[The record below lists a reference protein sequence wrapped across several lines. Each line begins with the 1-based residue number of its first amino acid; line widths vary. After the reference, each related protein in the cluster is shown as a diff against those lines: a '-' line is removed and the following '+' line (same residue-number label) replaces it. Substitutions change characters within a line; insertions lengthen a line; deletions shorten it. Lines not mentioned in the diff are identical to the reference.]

1 MQPKSHS
8 MKRLTHILTIVIIS
22 LFIISCRKEQ
32 NISTDS
38 HLKLEFSSD
47 SLLFDTVFTSIGST
61 THELMIYN
69 RHDDAL
75 NISNIRIVGGDSSP
89 FKLNVDGEAGSEFY
103 DKVIPAND
111 SLFSFLRV
119 TINPSDKN
127 TPFIVE
133 DELEFTTNGNIQT
146 IKLVAW
152 GQNANYIVGN
162 QHVSSINGPFKIVA
176 DSLETTVWTNERP
189 YVIYGY
195 ALINSY
201 GTLKIE
207 AGTHVYVHGN
217 GGIISWSDGQ
227 LVVEGTKEAPVIIES
242 DRLEAEYADKPGQWD
257 QIMLMDGRGG
267 ADNIIDHAII
277 RNSFIGINC
286 QSVLKATQSALRV
299 SNTIIENQSG
309 CGFYSVYYAAELK
322 NFVIANSGVNAVQIH
337 GGDYRFVHG
346 TISNYCTFAAN
357 NYVALSI
364 DNYREGIDEIY
375 LYPLHNCELDNCI
388 VYGKNENEIATSFY
402 EEADTNYVFD
412 HCLLKSKRFTDYP
425 GFKHCIFNKDPIFA
439 NFSRNDHHLDS
450 ITSAAIGI
458 GNPVFG
464 EEVPYDFDGVSRV
477 GIPDVGAYQYAK

>member
-1 MQPKSHS
+1 
-8 MKRLTHILTIVIIS
+8 MKRYISFITIVLFF

-32 NISTDS
+32 IISTDS
-38 HLKLEFSSD
+38 SLKLEFSTD
-47 SLLFDTVFTSIGST
+47 SLLFDTVFTSLGST

-69 RHDDAL
+69 PHDVAL
-75 NISNIRIVGGDSSP
+75 NISDIHIAGGESSS
-89 FKLNVDGEAGSEFY
+89 FRLNVDGVAGTEFY

-111 SLFSFLRV
+111 SLFAFLRV
-119 TINPSDKN
+119 TINPNDQN
-127 TPFIVE
+127 TPFVVE
-133 DELEFTTNGNIQT
+133 DELEFSVNGNRQT
-146 IKLVAW
+146 VKLLAW
-152 GQNANYIVGN
+152 GQNANYVVGN
-162 QHVSSINGPFKIVA
+162 QHVSSINGAFNIVA

-207 AGTHVYVHGN
+207 PGTHVYVHGN

-227 LVVEGTKEAPVIIES
+227 LIIEGTAEAPVIIES
-242 DRLEAEYADKPGQWD
+242 DRLEASYANKPGQWD
-257 QIMLMDGRGG
+257 QIMLMDGREG

-322 NFVIANSGVNAVQIH
+322 NIIIANSGVNAVQIH

-364 DNYREGIDEIY
+364 DNYVEGSEEIY
-375 LYPLHNCELDNCI
+375 LYPLHNCEMDNCI

-402 EEADTNYVFD
+402 AEADTNYVFD
-412 HCLLKSKRFTDYP
+412 HCLLKSKRYTGYP
-425 GFKHCIFNKDPIFA
+425 GFRHCLFNKDPMFA
-439 NFSRNDHHLDS
+439 DYSRNDHHLDS

-458 GNPVFG
+458 GSPAFG
-464 EEVPYDFDGVSRV
+464 DEVPYDFDGVSRA

>member
-1 MQPKSHS
+1 
-8 MKRLTHILTIVIIS
+8 MKRYISFITIMLFF

-32 NISTDS
+32 IISTDS
-38 HLKLEFSSD
+38 SLKLEFSTD
-47 SLLFDTVFTSIGST
+47 SLLFDTVFTSLGST

-69 RHDDAL
+69 PHDVAL
-75 NISNIRIVGGDSSP
+75 NISDIHIAGGESSS
-89 FKLNVDGEAGSEFY
+89 FRLNVDGVAGTEFY

-111 SLFSFLRV
+111 SLFAFLRV
-119 TINPSDKN
+119 TINPNDLN
-127 TPFIVE
+127 TPFVVE
-133 DELEFTTNGNIQT
+133 DELEFSVNGNRQT
-146 IKLVAW
+146 VKLLAW
-152 GQNANYIVGN
+152 GQNANYVVGN
-162 QHVSSINGPFKIVA
+162 QHVSSINGAFNIVA

-207 AGTHVYVHGN
+207 PGTHVYVHGN

-227 LVVEGTKEAPVIIES
+227 LIIEGTAEAPVIIES
-242 DRLEAEYADKPGQWD
+242 DRLEASYANKPGQWD
-257 QIMLMDGRGG
+257 QIMLMDGREG

-322 NFVIANSGVNAVQIH
+322 NFIIANSGVNAVQIH

-364 DNYREGIDEIY
+364 DNYVEGSEEIY

-402 EEADTNYVFD
+402 AEADTNYVFD
-412 HCLLKSKRFTDYP
+412 HCLLKSKRYTDYP
-425 GFKHCIFNKDPIFA
+425 GFRHCLFNKDPMFA
-439 NFSRNDHHLDS
+439 DYSRNDHHLDS

-458 GNPVFG
+458 GSPAFG
-464 EEVPYDFDGVSRV
+464 DEVPYDFEGVSRV

>member
-1 MQPKSHS
+1 
-8 MKRLTHILTIVIIS
+8 MKRYISFITIVLFF

-32 NISTDS
+32 IISTDS
-38 HLKLEFSSD
+38 SLKLEFSTD
-47 SLLFDTVFTSIGST
+47 SLLFDTVFTSLGST

-69 RHDDAL
+69 PHDVAL
-75 NISNIRIVGGDSSP
+75 NISDIHIAGGESSS
-89 FKLNVDGEAGSEFY
+89 FRLNVDGVAGTEFY

-111 SLFSFLRV
+111 SLFAFLRV
-119 TINPSDKN
+119 TINPNDQN
-127 TPFIVE
+127 TPFVVE
-133 DELEFTTNGNIQT
+133 DELEFSVNGNRQT
-146 IKLVAW
+146 VKLLAW
-152 GQNANYIVGN
+152 GQNANYVVGN
-162 QHVSSINGPFKIVA
+162 QHVSSINGAFNIVA

-207 AGTHVYVHGN
+207 PGTHVYVHGN

-227 LVVEGTKEAPVIIES
+227 LIIEGTAEAPVIIES
-242 DRLEAEYADKPGQWD
+242 DRLEASYANKPGQWD
-257 QIMLMDGRGG
+257 QIMLMDGREG

-322 NFVIANSGVNAVQIH
+322 NFIIANSGVNAVQIH

-364 DNYREGIDEIY
+364 DNYVEGSEEIY
-375 LYPLHNCELDNCI
+375 LYPLHNCELGNCI

-402 EEADTNYVFD
+402 AEADTNYVFD
-412 HCLLKSKRFTDYP
+412 HCLLKSKRYTDYP
-425 GFKHCIFNKDPIFA
+425 GFRHCLFNKDPMFA
-439 NFSRNDHHLDS
+439 DYSRNDHHLDS

-458 GNPVFG
+458 GSPAFG
-464 EEVPYDFDGVSRV
+464 DEVPYDFDGVSRV

>member
-1 MQPKSHS
+1 
-8 MKRLTHILTIVIIS
+8 MKRYISFITIVLFF

-32 NISTDS
+32 IISTDS
-38 HLKLEFSSD
+38 SLKLEFSTD
-47 SLLFDTVFTSIGST
+47 SLLFDTVFTSLGST

-69 RHDDAL
+69 PHDVAL
-75 NISNIRIVGGDSSP
+75 NISDIHIAGGESSS
-89 FKLNVDGEAGSEFY
+89 FRLNVDGVAGTEFY

-111 SLFSFLRV
+111 SLFAFLRV
-119 TINPSDKN
+119 TINPNDLN
-127 TPFIVE
+127 TPFVVE
-133 DELEFTTNGNIQT
+133 DELEFSVNGNRQT
-146 IKLVAW
+146 VKLLAW
-152 GQNANYIVGN
+152 GQNANYVVGN
-162 QHVSSINGPFKIVA
+162 QHVSSINGAFNIVA

-207 AGTHVYVHGN
+207 PGTHVYVHGN

-227 LVVEGTKEAPVIIES
+227 LIIEGTAEAPVIIES
-242 DRLEAEYADKPGQWD
+242 DRLEASYANKPGQWD
-257 QIMLMDGRGG
+257 QIMLMDGREG

-322 NFVIANSGVNAVQIH
+322 NFIIANSGVNAVQIH

-364 DNYREGIDEIY
+364 DNYVEGSEEIY
-375 LYPLHNCELDNCI
+375 LYPLHNCELGNCI

-402 EEADTNYVFD
+402 AEADTNYVFD
-412 HCLLKSKRFTDYP
+412 HCLLKSKRYTDYP
-425 GFKHCIFNKDPIFA
+425 GFRHCLFNKDPMFA
-439 NFSRNDHHLDS
+439 DYSRNDHHLDS

-458 GNPVFG
+458 GSPAFG
-464 EEVPYDFDGVSRV
+464 DEVPYDFDGVSRV

>member
-1 MQPKSHS
+1 
-8 MKRLTHILTIVIIS
+8 MKRYISFITIVLFF

-32 NISTDS
+32 IISTDS
-38 HLKLEFSSD
+38 SLKLEFSTD
-47 SLLFDTVFTSIGST
+47 SLLFDTVFTSLGST

-69 RHDDAL
+69 PHDVAL
-75 NISNIRIVGGDSSP
+75 NISDIHIAGGESSS
-89 FKLNVDGEAGSEFY
+89 FRLNVDGVAGTEFY

-111 SLFSFLRV
+111 SLFAFLRV
-119 TINPSDKN
+119 TINPNDLN
-127 TPFIVE
+127 TPFVVE
-133 DELEFTTNGNIQT
+133 DELEFSVNGNRQT
-146 IKLVAW
+146 VKLLAW
-152 GQNANYIVGN
+152 GQNANYVVGN
-162 QHVSSINGPFKIVA
+162 QHVSSINGAFNIVA

-207 AGTHVYVHGN
+207 PGTHVYVHGN

-227 LVVEGTKEAPVIIES
+227 LIIEGTAEAPVIIES
-242 DRLEAEYADKPGQWD
+242 DRLEASYANKPGQWD
-257 QIMLMDGRGG
+257 QIMLMDGREG

-322 NFVIANSGVNAVQIH
+322 NFIIANSGVNAVQIH

-346 TISNYCTFAAN
+346 TISNYYTFAAN

-364 DNYREGIDEIY
+364 DNYVEGSEEIY

-402 EEADTNYVFD
+402 AEADTNYVFD
-412 HCLLKSKRFTDYP
+412 HCLLKSKRYTDYP
-425 GFKHCIFNKDPIFA
+425 GFRHCLFNKDPMFA
-439 NFSRNDHHLDS
+439 DYSRNDHHLDS

-458 GNPVFG
+458 GSPAFG
-464 EEVPYDFDGVSRV
+464 DEVPYDFDGVSRV

>member
-1 MQPKSHS
+1 
-8 MKRLTHILTIVIIS
+8 MKRYISFITIVLFF

-32 NISTDS
+32 IISTDS
-38 HLKLEFSSD
+38 SLKLEFSTD
-47 SLLFDTVFTSIGST
+47 SLLFDTVFTSLGST

-69 RHDDAL
+69 PHDVAL
-75 NISNIRIVGGDSSP
+75 NISDIHIAGGESSS
-89 FKLNVDGEAGSEFY
+89 FRLNVDGVAGTEFY

-111 SLFSFLRV
+111 SLFAFLRV
-119 TINPSDKN
+119 TINPNDQN
-127 TPFIVE
+127 TPFVVE
-133 DELEFTTNGNIQT
+133 DELEFSVNGNRQT
-146 IKLVAW
+146 VKLLAW
-152 GQNANYIVGN
+152 GQNANYVVGN
-162 QHVSSINGPFKIVA
+162 QHVSSINGAFNIVA

-207 AGTHVYVHGN
+207 PGTHVYVHGN

-227 LVVEGTKEAPVIIES
+227 LIIEGTAEAPVIIES
-242 DRLEAEYADKPGQWD
+242 DRLEASYANKPGQWD
-257 QIMLMDGRGG
+257 QIMLMDGREG

-322 NFVIANSGVNAVQIH
+322 NFIIANSGVNAVQIH

-364 DNYREGIDEIY
+364 DNYVEGSEEIY

-402 EEADTNYVFD
+402 AEADTNYVFD
-412 HCLLKSKRFTDYP
+412 HCLLKSKRYTDYP
-425 GFKHCIFNKDPIFA
+425 GFRHCLFNKDPMFA
-439 NFSRNDHHLDS
+439 DYSRNDHHLDS

-458 GNPVFG
+458 GSPAFG
-464 EEVPYDFDGVSRV
+464 DEVPYDFDGVSRV

>member
-1 MQPKSHS
+1 
-8 MKRLTHILTIVIIS
+8 MKRYISFITIVLFF

-32 NISTDS
+32 IISTDS
-38 HLKLEFSSD
+38 SLKLEFSTD
-47 SLLFDTVFTSIGST
+47 SLLFDTVFTSLGST

-69 RHDDAL
+69 PHDVAL
-75 NISNIRIVGGDSSP
+75 NISDIHIAGGESSS
-89 FKLNVDGEAGSEFY
+89 FRLNVDGVAGTEFY

-111 SLFSFLRV
+111 SLFAFLRV
-119 TINPSDKN
+119 TINPNDQN
-127 TPFIVE
+127 TPFVVE
-133 DELEFTTNGNIQT
+133 DELEFSVNGNRQT
-146 IKLVAW
+146 VKLLAW
-152 GQNANYIVGN
+152 GQNANYVVGN
-162 QHVSSINGPFKIVA
+162 QHVSSINGAFNIVA

-207 AGTHVYVHGN
+207 PGTHVYVHGN

-227 LVVEGTKEAPVIIES
+227 LIIEGTAEAPVIIES
-242 DRLEAEYADKPGQWD
+242 DRLEASYANKPGQWD
-257 QIMLMDGRGG
+257 QIMLMDGREG

-322 NFVIANSGVNAVQIH
+322 NFIIANSGVNAVQIH

-364 DNYREGIDEIY
+364 DNYVEGSEEIY

-388 VYGKNENEIATSFY
+388 VYGKNDNEIATSFY
-402 EEADTNYVFD
+402 AEADTNYVFD
-412 HCLLKSKRFTDYP
+412 HCLLKSKRYTDYP
-425 GFKHCIFNKDPIFA
+425 GFRHCLFNKDPMFA
-439 NFSRNDHHLDS
+439 DYSRNDHHLDS

-458 GNPVFG
+458 GSPAFG
-464 EEVPYDFDGVSRV
+464 DEVPYDFDGVSRV